1 MSKNDMIDSSH
12 VDRGQ
17 RPDYLGKEAFVFM
30 NDSLQ
35 YYNQHA
41 KEFSDSTRDVEFKEM
56 QERFLSYLKPGARIL
71 DFGCGSGRD
80 TKYFLDR
87 GFEADAADGSEE
99 LVRIASEYTG
109 IEVRLMY
116 FQDLDEKEAYDGIW
130 ACSSIL
136 HLAYGELEDVFIKMA
151 RALTSHGILYTSF
164 KYGTAEG
171 ELNCRYFTDITEEKM
186 DKLLKDVNSFDILE
200 MWVTSDVRP
209 GRAEEKWL
217 NMILRKK

>member
-12 VDRGQ
+12 VNRGQ

-56 QERFLSYLKPGARIL
+56 QERFLVYLKPGARIL

-87 GFEADAADGSEE
+87 GFETDAADGSEE

-136 HLAYGELEDVFIKMA
+136 HLAYRELEDVFIKMA

-164 KYGTAEG
+164 KYCTAEG
-171 ELNCRYFTDITEEKM
+171 ERNGRYFTDMTEEKM
-186 DKLLKDVNSFDILE
+186 DKLLKDVNLFDILE